1 MINWSLVLNWLPLRH
16 ARLACPRHILCW
28 LAHPVFLLVYLCQA
42 WILKPSWPHQELLL
56 CAPKLGVNVLALM
69 LLLLALIIPASLAF
83 RPPNLKVDNKI
94 LTEVDSH
101 SEIHDSLINS
111 TLESFNFNLNLSSVS
126 FGASI
131 FILILIILLT
141 RRQNLAIARI
151 SGQLFLQKK
160 KIEMLLKWRT
170 ETYLTTEGVPAKN

>member
-1 MINWSLVLNWLPLRH
+1 M
-16 ARLACPRHILCW
+16 
-28 LAHPVFLLVYLCQA
+28 
-42 WILKPSWPHQELLL
+42 
-56 CAPKLGVNVLALM
+56 
-69 LLLLALIIPASLAF
+69 LLALIIPASLAF
-83 RPPNLKVDNKI
+83 RLPNLKVDNKI

-111 TLESFNFNLNLSSVS
+111 TLESFNFHLNLSSVS

-151 SGQLFLQKK
+151 FLQKK

-170 ETYLTTEGVPAKN
+170 KTYLTTKGVPAKN